1 MLGGDTELIAAMQ
14 AAEQE
19 AKRKGREEAWEA
31 ARQQAGTSAGPLS
44 IPSSAPE
51 KDQFIRLS
59 TPCFHLN
66 TFIRSKSVPRENRA
80 FGVSLRARHR
90 HRVGISAD
98 CQYFLDLGLF
108 LKLGI
113 ATPGFGPLKGNTL
126 ERVQQQWPLSA
137 DFQEPLRQSI
147 AEDLK
152 VGPRINEDDNPAS
165 EAAQVALWNTHCEP
179 GAFILCRHA
188 YHENPFMPAALK
200 HGGKYQGDVYVL
212 GRVEEMPPPQSDA
225 DRALVSE
232 DRVTD
237 ERLAALNMLRCYLH
251 NCAKVNYFALG
262 YIDDLAPATRGY
274 IKQVLQPTLQQIL
287 KGSKGKEAEHAR
299 IRENLWE
306 CATHQ
311 IGNQFSAEW

>member
-1 MLGGDTELIAAMQ
+1 MAAQ
-14 AAEQE
+14 
-19 AKRKGREEAWEA
+19 R
-31 ARQQAGTSAGPLS
+31 
-44 IPSSAPE
+44 
-51 KDQFIRLS
+51 RLS
-59 TPCFHLN
+59 
-66 TFIRSKSVPRENRA
+66 
-80 FGVSLRARHR
+80 G
-90 HRVGISAD
+90 
-98 CQYFLDLGLF
+98 
-108 LKLGI
+108 
-113 ATPGFGPLKGNTL
+113 
-126 ERVQQQWPLSA
+126 
-137 DFQEPLRQSI
+137 
-147 AEDLK
+147 
-152 VGPRINEDDNPAS
+152 
-165 EAAQVALWNTHCEP
+165 ALH
-179 GAFILCRHA
+179 AFILCRHA
-188 YHENPFMPAALK
+188 YHDPFMPAALK

-251 NCAKVNYFALG
+251 GCAKVNYFALG